1 MTQKYL
7 FVFIFVRSF
16 SFYSVLFFFLFGF
29 ISQSDMFSLG
39 IIMYEL
45 YCPFKTEMEK
55 TIKINDL
62 KESGKFDEQ
71 MEEKFRN
78 QVGIRLI
85 FFLIILNI

>member
-1 MTQKYL
+1 
-7 FVFIFVRSF
+7 
-16 SFYSVLFFFLFGF
+16 
-29 ISQSDMFSLG
+29 
-39 IIMYEL
+39 MYEL

-78 QVGIRLI
+78 QVGVRLI
-85 FFLIILNI
+85 FFLIILLNLNNKMRFDTSIDFSDRDHSLIAQKRSV